1 MLCIGDV
8 GRGGAVIALRD
19 EAREVASHRGALDNL
34 GFGDAGGGG
43 TVDAW
48 REGAHDAESR
58 NGALE
63 NVATFCRGRVF
74 WGLAGSLS
82 WRNCEVSDSLE
93 PAVDL

>member
-1 MLCIGDV
+1 M
-8 GRGGAVIALRD
+8 IALQD
-19 EAREVASHRGALDNL
+19 EAREVASRREALDDL

-43 TVDAW
+43 TVHAW
-48 REGAHDAESR
+48 REGARDAESR
-58 NGALE
+58 DGALE
-63 NVATFCRGRVF
+63 VAATFCRGRVF